1 MPEFE
6 WLRKAEWTLSMADRF
21 SLLEAVKIK
30 LLSQPDPAAD
40 DLVTAIEELGKIFS
54 AMDDGLQQYMALRFY
69 EGQDSKERQEER
81 EVLLAFQGGQVA
93 HRMRKAKTHCKKILG
108 LYRRSLSPWFSRVLD
123 TDEATIMRR
132 FYEEFEGADGN
143 FADEILKLAEELSK
157 RAKLTLD
164 LLDAGEVERATEQV
178 RNDRVEMMPLHIRL
192 QGANSK
198 LTDLENDFI
207 DMSSA
212 QWKPN

>member
-1 MPEFE
+1 MSEFK
-6 WLRKAEWTLSMADRF
+6 WLEQAKWTLDLADRF
-21 SLLEAVKIK
+21 ALLEVVKVK
-30 LLSQPDPAAD
+30 LLNEPDPAAD
-40 DLVTAIEELGKIFS
+40 DLVTAIEELGKIYS

-81 EVLLAFQGGQVA
+81 EILLAFQGGQTA

-108 LYRRSLSPWFSRVLD
+108 LYRRSLSPWFSRTLD
-123 TDEATIMRR
+123 QEEQIIMRR
-132 FYEEFEGADGN
+132 FYEEFEDADYY
-143 FADEILKLAEELSK
+143 FADEILELAEELSK

-178 RNDRVEMMPLHIRL
+178 RNDRVAMMPLHIRL